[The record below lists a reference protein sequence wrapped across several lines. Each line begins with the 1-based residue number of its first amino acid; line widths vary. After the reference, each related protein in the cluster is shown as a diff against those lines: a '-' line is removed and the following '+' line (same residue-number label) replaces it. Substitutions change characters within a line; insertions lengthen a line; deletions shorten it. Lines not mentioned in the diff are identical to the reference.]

1 MKKQQVKIGGVY
13 SAKITDKVVPVRI
26 DAENRNG
33 GWDATNLQTNRKVRI
48 KSAQKLRGPAKAPS
62 AASANRDDSDAAKV
76 AKAIKDGNL
85 ADGIEVP
92 TRRAKKKLTAA
103 ERKALLA
110 KHKADQDNARV
121 RDERA
126 SSADGMTAS
135 ERAMTES
142 AAAAK
147 RGKKK
152 AKAAPK
158 EKPPVKP
165 KKLSLIDAAVQVLA
179 EADEPMNCKQ
189 IVEQVTA
196 KKLWSSDAATPWA
209 TLYSAILRETQNKG
223 DDARFTKVERG
234 RFTLS
239 TIGKKGA

>member
-26 DAENRNG
+26 DAEHSGGG
-33 GWDATNLQTNRKVRI
+33 GWDATNLKTNRKVRI

-62 AASANRDDSDAAKV
+62 TTPANRDNSDAKA
-76 AKAIKDGNL
+76 AKAIKNGNL

-92 TRRAKKKLTAA
+92 TSRAKKKLTAA

-110 KHKADQDNARV
+110 KHKADQENARV
-121 RDERA
+121 RNERA

-142 AAAAK
+142 AADAK

-152 AKAAPK
+152 AKASSK
-158 EKPPVKP
+158 EKKP

-196 KKLWSSDAATPWA
+196 KKLWSSEAATPWA

-223 DDARFTKVERG
+223 DDARFIKVERG

-239 TIGKKGA
+239 AVGKKGA

>member
-1 MKKQQVKIGGVY
+1 MASQ
-13 SAKITDKVVPVRI
+13 SAV
-26 DAENRNG
+26 G
-33 GWDATNLQTNRKVRI
+33 SGSL
-48 KSAQKLRGPAKAPS
+48 
-62 AASANRDDSDAAKV
+62 
-76 AKAIKDGNL
+76 
-85 ADGIEVP
+85 P
-92 TRRAKKKLTAA
+92 TSRAKKKLTAA

-110 KHKADQDNARV
+110 KHKADQENARV

-152 AKAAPK
+152 AKASPK
-158 EKPPVKP
+158 EKKP

-196 KKLWSSDAATPWA
+196 KKLWSSEAATPWA

-239 TIGKKGA
+239 AAAPGSKKGA

>member
-26 DAENRNG
+26 DAENRDG
-33 GWDATNLQTNRKVRI
+33 GWDATNLKTNRKVRI

-62 AASANRDDSDAAKV
+62 TTPANRDDSDAAKA

-85 ADGIEVP
+85 AEGIVVP
-92 TRRAKKKLTAA
+92 RSRAKKKLTAA

-110 KHKADQDNARV
+110 KHKADQENARV

-152 AKAAPK
+152 AKASPK
-158 EKPPVKP
+158 EKKP
-165 KKLSLIDAAVQVLA
+165 RKLSLIDAAVQVLA

-239 TIGKKGA
+239 ATGKKGA